1 MRASCH
7 LPLTRGDTLIFS
19 GAMSWK
25 LTAVKEAPEASLR
38 AIRACPLSPLLPN
51 HLTKCFTDTQDL
63 QIRRVSVR
71 LSQCF
76 QKRRWHFLGNPPK
89 FTFCV
94 CVCILFG
101 LKMPGSEEDILSLNY
116 RHLKMPLEFCILP
129 NQMFT
134 SFRKLK
140 QGFHSCL
147 LWAKWLNRNSLSSVP
162 KSDQRSSEERR
173 NCFMIFNPLPP
184 VLSDVIGSVLCFG
197 SHGSLRW
204 GFILTSF
211 SPFGAPWLP
220 SIYNSCPQLQ
230 TSVLCSSL

>member
-63 QIRRVSVR
+63 QIRRVSAR

-89 FTFCV
+89 FTFLCV
-94 CVCILFG
+94 CVYSLWI
-101 LKMPGSEEDILSLNY
+101 EDAWLRR
-116 RHLKMPLEFCILP
+116 RHSKLE
-129 NQMFT
+129 
-134 SFRKLK
+134 
-140 QGFHSCL
+140 
-147 LWAKWLNRNSLSSVP
+147 
-162 KSDQRSSEERR
+162 
-173 NCFMIFNPLPP
+173 
-184 VLSDVIGSVLCFG
+184 
-197 SHGSLRW
+197 
-204 GFILTSF
+204 
-211 SPFGAPWLP
+211 
-220 SIYNSCPQLQ
+220 LQ
-230 TSVLCSSL
+230 TFEDALGVLYTAKPNVYEFS